1 MGAVKDLFYDIESL
15 FIEGK
20 TAREISKE
28 LDVPLDQVKDVLD
41 SFGVEPEDMD
51 VDAANWD
58 ELEEDDTD
66 PWQFVSV

>member
-28 LDVPLDQVKDVLD
+28 LDVPLDQVEDVLD

-51 VDAANWD
+51 VDAEDWD
-58 ELEEDDTD
+58 ELEAFDADDYYGA
-66 PWQFVSV
+66 